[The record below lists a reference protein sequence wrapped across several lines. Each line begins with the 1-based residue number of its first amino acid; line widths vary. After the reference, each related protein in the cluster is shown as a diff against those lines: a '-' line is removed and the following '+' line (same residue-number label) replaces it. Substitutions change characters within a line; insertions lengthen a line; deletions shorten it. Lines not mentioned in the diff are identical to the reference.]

1 MIGEQTRPATEV
13 ESETQTTP
21 IKVKKVGHF
30 VYRVSDI
37 ERTTRFWTEIMGF
50 KVSDTNEHGMVF
62 LRNASDH
69 HTIALAPAS
78 ETVPLPTKSQVGS
91 DHLAMEVESVAALFK
106 IRDFLR
112 AQGVPITFEGRKGPG
127 CNPGVEFTDPD
138 GFIFELYASMDQI
151 GWDDKS
157 RPPDQWRRA
166 KSLEEAVANPVQGV
180 TYDV

>member
-1 MIGEQTRPATEV
+1 MISEQTRAQVDTQ
-13 ESETQTTP
+13 SDTQTTP
-21 IKVKKVGHF
+21 IKVRKLGHM

-50 KVSDTNEHGMVF
+50 KLSDRNEHGMVF

-69 HTIALAPAS
+69 HTIALAPVTES
-78 ETVPLPTKSQVGS
+78 NPLPTKSQVGF
-91 DHLAMEVESVAALFK
+91 DHLAMEVENVAALFK

-112 AQGVPITFEGRKGPG
+112 AKGVTITFEGRKGPG
-127 CNPGVEFTDPD
+127 CNPGVEFMDPD
-138 GFIFELYASMDQI
+138 GFTFELYASMDQI

-157 RPPDQWRRA
+157 RPSDQWRRVS
-166 KSLEEAVANPVQGV
+166 SLQDVVANPVQGV